1 MIPIVVL
8 LLVAPVIGSFL
19 GAMAVRIPEGRPV
32 VLARSQCEAC
42 GRVLA
47 PAELIPIVSF
57 LWLGGRCRHCGG
69 AIGALPLVTE
79 LTAVAIV
86 AWAALLTSGP
96 ILFASCVYGW
106 SLLLLAAIDWRVQLL
121 PDVVTLPLMVAGLI
135 SAIVLPLEPWRD
147 HAIGAVAGFTVLAT
161 TAYLYRLLRN
171 REGLGLG
178 DAKLMAAI
186 GAWVGWQRLPSVLL
200 FASMLGLLFAVAMSL
215 RGRRLSLSDGLPFGT
230 FLAAGGWLVWLHGP
244 LVGGWLAA
252 WLSV

>member
-96 ILFASCVYGW
+96 ILFASCVFGW

-147 HAIGAVAGFTVLAT
+147 HAIGAVAGFTVLAIV
-161 TAYLYRLLRN
+161 AWLYRRLRK

-178 DAKLMAAI
+178 DAKLSAAI
-186 GAWVGWQRLPSVLL
+186 GAWTAWQGLPSMLL
-200 FASMLGLLFAVAMSL
+200 WGSILGLLFATVL
-215 RGRRLSLSDGLPFGT
+215 PLTGRRVRLSDRLPFGV
-230 FLAAGGWLVWLHGP
+230 FLAAGGWLTWLYGP
-244 LVGGWLAA
+244 VGFAN
-252 WLSV
+252 V